1 MEDWM
6 IHWLWTWSTPVLPIR
21 SGFPDFG
28 PDPDFLAKTGPE
40 MVWFLQKNPDLKKNM
55 CFNAYIYYIFSA
67 RLESI
72 VFFPWSPSKRKFKY
86 KYIPEAH
93 FALYGSIEHS

>member
-1 MEDWM
+1 M
-6 IHWLWTWSTPVLPIR
+6 LPIR

-40 MVWFLQKNPDLKKNM
+40 MVWFLPKSPDLQKNM

-67 RLESI
+67 FILVRKNIFQSDFLL
-72 VFFPWSPSKRKFKY
+72 FFLQVRF
-86 KYIPEAH
+86 
-93 FALYGSIEHS
+93 SIEKYGFYFEM